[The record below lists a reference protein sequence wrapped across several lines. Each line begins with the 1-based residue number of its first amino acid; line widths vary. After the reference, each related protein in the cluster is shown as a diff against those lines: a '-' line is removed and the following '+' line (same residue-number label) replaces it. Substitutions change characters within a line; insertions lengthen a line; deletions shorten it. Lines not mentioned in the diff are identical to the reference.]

1 MPLLTLQGRRVPVV
15 FLVELTAKSLNSGDV
30 FILDTHSKIFQWN
43 GNGASRMEKG
53 KALDMTTRLRD
64 ERMNVVK
71 AEIIVIREDHEPEEF
86 WTLLGGK
93 VPVMSEKEYVLILC
107 LNRKSRS

>member
-1 MPLLTLQGRRVPVV
+1 
-15 FLVELTAKSLNSGDV
+15 
-30 FILDTHSKIFQWN
+30 
-43 GNGASRMEKG
+43 MEKG

-71 AEIIVIREDHEPEEF
+71 AEIVVIREDHEPEEF

-93 VPVMSEKEYVLILC
+93 APVMSEKEYVFIFVFDRISKKIDDH
-107 LNRKSRS
+107 N